1 MGILKNFAD
10 AVLKGT
16 PLLAPGYEGI
26 NGLTISNA
34 IHYSA
39 WTGGRADVK
48 NFPHDEFYGLLKDK
62 IAKSTVVKKNIQRTA
77 DTEGT
82 Y

>member
-1 MGILKNFAD
+1 MLNGSK
-10 AVLKGT
+10 
-16 PLLAPGYEGI
+16 LLAPGYEGI

-39 WTGGRADVK
+39 WTGKTVQVK
-48 NFPHDEFYGLLKDK
+48 NFPHDEFYAMLEEK
-62 IAKSTVVKKNIQRTA
+62 IANSTMKKKEGEAKTA
-77 DTEGT
+77 DTEGS